1 MIPMDV
7 VIPEADD
14 SLKFAGDQQLL
25 AELDNVDS
33 TAIDTVTVAVKTYKY
48 NLDQKYYLW
57 YLRDKLVWKD
67 ELEKQKAERQ
77 AASKSGD
84 PVESGKESSTK
95 EGFFKRTF
103 GNLFKKKEKEVDP
116 ATIKPDKPAQEEDDP
131 DGF

>member
-25 AELDNVDS
+25 AELDIVDS
-33 TAIDTVTVAVKTYKY
+33 TAVDTATVIGKTYKY

-57 YLRDKLVWKD
+57 YLRNKLVWKD
-67 ELEKQKAERQ
+67 EVEKQKAEEE
-77 AASKSGD
+77 AESKSGD
-84 PVESGKESSTK
+84 TVEGGEEAAPK

-116 ATIKPDKPAQEEDDP
+116 ATIKPEEPAKEEDDP